1 MAENKFDNSG
11 NFTGASII
19 QGSTIYNAG
28 QIAGTLVK
36 ADDASRKQLQ
46 ALIGQLAETVRAVPP
61 ESKDEVEALGA
72 SAEDLMKEASKEA
85 PNKSRLRALGASLLG
100 MAGTVGAAAPA
111 ALAIAGNIVDLVGK
125 IHGLV

>member
-1 MAENKFDNSG
+1 MADNKFENTG
-11 NFTGASII
+11 NFAGASVI

-46 ALIGQLAETVRAVPP
+46 ALIGQLAETVKAIPP
-61 ESKDEVEALGA
+61 ESKDDAEALGA

-85 PNKSRLRALGASLLG
+85 PNKSRLRALGESLLG
-100 MAGTVGAAAPA
+100 MARTVGAAAPA
-111 ALAIAGNIVDLVGK
+111 ALSIAGNIVDLVGK
-125 IHGLV
+125 VHGLT